1 MSAFL
6 CAVFPWA
13 LNRRGLDRERLHLRR
28 ERMERVY
35 LRIEHNRIGVL
46 PFGSHCGAWPCP
58 ADKSGDAASGQV
70 QEFSAAVPARVPILA
85 IIVGVRKTQKPRD
98 FHSILSLCSSLLIM
112 HQASKLLEGPKF
124 RCPEVR

>member
-70 QEFSAAVPARVPILA
+70 QEFSAALPARVPILA
-85 IIVGVRKTQKPRD
+85 IIVGSRKTHKPTD
-98 FHSILSLCSSLLIM
+98 FHSILIPRQLLLTIL
-112 HQASKLLEGPKF
+112 H
-124 RCPEVR
+124 CP